1 MTLYIVDRLG
11 HRGDGLVRVGDATLA
26 VAKTLVGETIE
37 LQDGKL
43 FQIVAASAE
52 RVPAFCP
59 HHDTCGGCKFQHWQA
74 KSYAEWKRNQLISA
88 LLAKGLSTNVEP
100 MVDAHGAGRR
110 RVSLHV
116 RQQDGGWVA
125 GFMEQKSHDL
135 CALESCP
142 VLVPALQKSPGIA
155 AAFGA
160 VLGPC
165 DVAITAADN
174 GLDVHVKAERSAV
187 MRRLA
192 ALNEI
197 VAAHRLLRLSVNGEV
212 HTSLTAPVVTM
223 GKAEVQLPVQSFL
236 QATQQGEETLAALVI
251 NGIGKSKNVA
261 DLFCGLGPFAFRIA
275 ESAKVLAI
283 DSDKPSVASLQ
294 KAARDAMGLKPI
306 VTEVRDLFR
315 VPLVPSELKAF
326 DAVVFDPP
334 RSGAEDQVR
343 QLAKSTVKRVIAV
356 ACDIGNFVRDA
367 NILVQGGYRLKLVTP
382 VDQFKW
388 TAHLEMVGVFE
399 R

>member
-1 MTLYIVDRLG
+1 MTLHTVERLG
-11 HRGDGLVRVGDATLA
+11 HRGDGLVRIGDATVP
-26 VAKTLVGETIE
+26 VAKTLAGETIE
-37 LQDGKL
+37 LKAGKL
-43 FQIVAASAE
+43 LRIVAPSPE
-52 RVPAFCP
+52 RVPAFCE
-59 HHDTCGGCKFQHWQA
+59 HHDSCGGCKFQHWQE
-74 KSYAEWKRNQLISA
+74 KSYADWKRNLLVSA
-88 LLAKGLSTNVEP
+88 FAAKGLVADIKP

-116 RQQDGGWVA
+116 RQQGGIWVA
-125 GFMEQKSHDL
+125 GFMEQQSHDL
-135 CALESCP
+135 CALDSCP
-142 VLVPALQKSPGIA
+142 VLVPALQHAPAIA

-174 GLDVHVKAERSAV
+174 GLDVHVKAERNAV

-192 ALNEI
+192 ALNDI
-197 VAAHRLLRLSVNGEV
+197 VAAHRLLRLSVNGEI

-236 QATQQGEETLAALVI
+236 QATKQGEEILSALVI
-251 NGIGKSKNVA
+251 SNIGKSKNVA
-261 DLFCGLGPFAFRIA
+261 DLFCGLGPFAFRLA
-275 ESAKVLAI
+275 ETAKVLAI
-283 DSDKPSVASLQ
+283 DSDKPSIANLQ
-294 KAARDAMGLKPI
+294 KAARNTVGLKPI
-306 VTEVRDLFR
+306 STEIRDLFR
-315 VPLVPSELKAF
+315 VPMVPSELKAF

-334 RSGAEDQVR
+334 RAGAETQAR

-356 ACDIGNFVRDA
+356 ACDVGNFVRDA
-367 NILVQGGYRLKLVTP
+367 QILVQGGYTLKHVTP